1 MNVTKGYPPTK
12 ATRKKEHKAFAD
24 NPTGSDTDAST
35 ISSRPK
41 QPLKRAT
48 RCSRIYRG
56 LRANEYKNEEK
67 ETIYLSSD
75 LEADIP
81 TTPVRSKTALNRTKE
96 GRISKAA
103 PRKENKRVTVGCTC
117 TRTCTCTCKAHGDD
131 WYDV

>member
-1 MNVTKGYPPTK
+1 MNVTKGL
-12 ATRKKEHKAFAD
+12 
-24 NPTGSDTDAST
+24 ST
-35 ISSRPK
+35 YESNAQERAQGIRGESHRVPYRPK

-75 LEADIP
+75 PEADIP

-117 TRTCTCTCKAHGDD
+117 TCTCTFKAHGDD